1 MIPDT
6 VSQDELAGLLGISTR
21 QIRRL
26 KAEGVLV
33 AASDGKALDL
43 RQSLHRYLDRLRR
56 PTDDLQAVKLEKLR
70 AEIAILR
77 QRENATREAA
87 FVEAVE
93 ALREETRAF
102 AAPLLKA
109 LDKARKHM
117 DKAGWDAINTALRST
132 LPATAA
138 ANCKRPPPPR
148 PE

>member
-26 KAEGVLV
+26 KAEAVLV
-33 AASDGKALDL
+33 ASADGRALDL
-43 RQSLHRYLDRLRR
+43 RRSVQSYLAKLRR
-56 PTDDLQAVKLEKLR
+56 PVDDLQAVKLEKLK

-77 QRENATREAA
+77 QRENTTREA
-87 FVEAVE
+87 VYDEAVE
-93 ALREETRAF
+93 NLREERMAF

-117 DKAGWDAINTALRST
+117 DKAGWDAVNAALRSMM
-132 LPATAA
+132 P
-138 ANCKRPPPPR
+138 K
-148 PE
+148 